1 MEKKKSIYIFFFFPS
16 ASQGEIK
23 FKDITFLKE
32 EKKIMK
38 KIDTVFSRDSAERE
52 NN

>member
-1 MEKKKSIYIFFFFPS
+1 MEKKKSIYVFFFPS

-32 EKKIMK
+32 EKK
-38 KIDTVFSRDSAERE
+38 
-52 NN
+52 